1 MYGYIRTEAQFLN
14 WVRSALRRVWTKHPV
29 KLTMLQNKRF
39 RKVSSTGRMVFHCT
53 CEKCKKD
60 FKMDD
65 IEVNHKK
72 TVGTLTKENLGEF
85 VTNLLFVKEDD
96 LELVC
101 KPCHSIITYSER
113 SGMSI
118 EESEVEKKVILFTKH
133 PAAVQKE
140 KLRKVGIEP
149 GATVGIRR
157 TQAREYIAARMAK
170 KGAS

>member
-1 MYGYIRTEAQFLN
+1 M
-14 WVRSALRRVWTKHPV
+14 
-29 KLTMLQNKRF
+29 
-39 RKVSSTGRMVFHCT
+39 T

-65 IEVNHKK
+65 VEVNHKK

-96 LELVC
+96 LEIVC
-101 KPCHSIITYSER
+101 KPCHSVITYSER

-118 EESEVEKKVILFTKH
+118 EEAEVEKKVILFTKH

-149 GATVGIRR
+149 GATIGIRR
-157 TQAREYIAARMAK
+157 KQAREYIAARMAK
-170 KGAS
+170 KGVS

>member
-1 MYGYIRTEAQFLN
+1 MLAWIR
-14 WVRSALRRVWTKHPV
+14 SSLRRCWSKHPS
-29 KLTMLQNKRF
+29 KLVLLQKT
-39 RKVSSTGRMVFHCT
+39 RKLMPSKKSNRLVWHNQ
-53 CEKCKKD
+53 CEKCTKWFRSED
-60 FKMDD
+60 F
-65 IEVNHKK
+65 EVNHKK
-72 TVGTLTKENLGEF
+72 TVGKLSTDPVVAGQHLL
-85 VTNLLFVKEDD
+85 NLLLVKEAD
-96 LELVC
+96 LEIVC